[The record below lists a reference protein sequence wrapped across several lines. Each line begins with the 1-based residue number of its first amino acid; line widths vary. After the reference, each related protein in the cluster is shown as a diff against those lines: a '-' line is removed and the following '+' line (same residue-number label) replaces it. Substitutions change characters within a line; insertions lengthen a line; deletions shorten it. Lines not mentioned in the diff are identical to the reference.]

1 MRALLLKFGF
11 ASLRRAAAAGSA
23 LLKPA
28 AHKPRRLVLRAEMF
42 RQIIEPDFVRLAT
55 STPSNNLA
63 G

>member
-11 ASLRRAAAAGSA
+11 TSLRRAAAAGSS
-23 LLKPA
+23 A
-28 AHKPRRLVLRAEMF
+28 AQAGRSQTWRLALRAEMF

-55 STPSNNLA
+55 STPSNSLA